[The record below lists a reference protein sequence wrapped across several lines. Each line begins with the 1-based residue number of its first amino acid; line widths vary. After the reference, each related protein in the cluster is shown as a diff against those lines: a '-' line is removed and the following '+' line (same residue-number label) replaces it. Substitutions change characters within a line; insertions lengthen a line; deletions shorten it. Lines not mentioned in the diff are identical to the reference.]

1 VGTHIK
7 ELSRPLI
14 AAYSEPL
21 DSYSIDLLLQ
31 LQGAGGEVDPAVL
44 QSMVE
49 DMREREEELN
59 RKYRYISKIVDTK

>member
-1 VGTHIK
+1 
-7 ELSRPLI
+7 
-14 AAYSEPL
+14 
-21 DSYSIDLLLQ
+21 LQ

-59 RKYRYISKIVDTK
+59 RKYR

>member
-1 VGTHIK
+1 MSQPEFEPPLAGTLPK
-7 ELSRPLI
+7 SL
-14 AAYSEPL
+14 L

-59 RKYRYISKIVDTK
+59 RKYRCINKIFNTK

>member
-1 VGTHIK
+1 M
-7 ELSRPLI
+7 
-14 AAYSEPL
+14 
-21 DSYSIDLLLQ
+21 LLQ

-59 RKYRYISKIVDTK
+59 RKYRYMNKIFNIM